1 MISLHFSRLHF
12 HQIIFGLTILSSAAM
27 ATEPPADLQPLLFRM
42 EQQIAAGHATAP
54 PDDNAVA
61 TWRQVVELGSGG
73 IDSPATHG
81 TLAAFANHLRTR
93 AVDEMAAG
101 RRKLADDLAIFA
113 VQASRLAWQVPFR
126 EPPVSAPAS
135 AAISQMTEPPE
146 QPQLAEPSPTD
157 VAALEPAISTE
168 ILVEHAKPVTPEKRR
183 HLVRHDPT
191 QKRVVQLE
199 VSTAPPPAPTPNFF
213 QRIFINIGGLFHRA
227 PHSDNLK
234 SFY

>member
-1 MISLHFSRLHF
+1 MISLHFYRLHF
-12 HQIIFGLTILSSAAM
+12 LQIISGLVILSSGAL
-27 ATEPPADLQPLLFRM
+27 ATEPPADLEPLLFRM
-42 EQQIAAGHATAP
+42 EQQIVAGHATAP
-54 PDDNAVA
+54 PEDNAFA
-61 TWRQVVELGSGG
+61 TWQQIVELGGGG

-101 RRKLADDLAIFA
+101 RRRVADDLAIFA
-113 VQASRLAWQVPFR
+113 VQASRLAWQVPFQD
-126 EPPVSAPAS
+126 SPAS
-135 AAISQMTEPPE
+135 APISQTTEPAE

-168 ILVEHAKPVTPEKRR
+168 ILVEHARPVTPEKRR